1 MQSPASSPILH
12 KNMLI
17 LHLEGTHDPYVVALD
32 KKTGETIW
40 KSVRPKA
47 IYDPLEPVYRK
58 SYQTPIVI
66 EVDGREL
73 MISNAAFMCFAH
85 DINTGE
91 VVWTIEYGYDSTVS
105 QPLYWNGSVF
115 VNSSPV
121 YAGGHIYFFN
131 VKGECTIIK
140 PGDSFQKV
148 AQNSIGETVKAVPA
162 FVRGKIVLRT
172 DKSLYLIE

>member
-1 MQSPASSPILH
+1 MQCPASSPILH

-40 KSVRPKA
+40 KSVRPKE

-105 QPLYWNGSVF
+105 QPLYWNGLVF

-121 YAGGHIYFFN
+121 YAGGHIYFFS
-131 VKGECTIIK
+131 V
-140 PGDSFQKV
+140 
-148 AQNSIGETVKAVPA
+148 
-162 FVRGKIVLRT
+162 
-172 DKSLYLIE
+172 

>member
-1 MQSPASSPILH
+1 
-12 KNMLI
+12 
-17 LHLEGTHDPYVVALD
+17 
-32 KKTGETIW
+32 
-40 KSVRPKA
+40 
-47 IYDPLEPVYRK
+47 
-58 SYQTPIVI
+58 
-66 EVDGREL
+66 
-73 MISNAAFMCFAH
+73 MCFAH